1 MGRPRSLLK
10 SKRLRARIQKGVSYT
25 LLFCGFVWFAF
36 PLAWM
41 VLGSFKPFVDFA
53 EMPMKFLP
61 SSWHSENYSAAWTT
75 VPFGMFFRNSF
86 ILAALNIVGVI
97 FSCSLAA
104 FGFSRLQFWGRNA
117 AFAIL
122 LATMMLPS
130 WVTLI
135 PQFMIFRD
143 LGWINTWLPL
153 TVPSFL
159 GGGSSIFL
167 MRQFFLTLPRELDEA
182 AKLDG
187 CNEFGI
193 YARILMPLCMPVV
206 ATISIFT
213 FLGVWD
219 SFLIPLIYLHKQEL
233 FTVAIGLAFMQ
244 NAVTQSSTAAQMPI
258 QALVM
263 AAGVFSS
270 APSIL
275 IFFIG
280 QRYFVRGIALTGRTG
295 I

>member
-1 MGRPRSLLK
+1 MFLILG
-10 SKRLRARIQKGVSYT
+10 
-25 LLFCGFVWFAF
+25 FCWFSF
-36 PLAWM
+36 PLVWM
-41 VLGSFKPFVDFA
+41 ILGSFKPFQDFA
-53 EMPMKFLP
+53 RLPMWLMP
-61 SSWHSENYSAAWTT
+61 SEWHPENYVNSWRT

-86 ILAALNIVGVI
+86 TLALINIFGTV

-104 FGFSRLQFWGRNA
+104 YGFARLQFKGRDA

-122 LATMMLPS
+122 LSTMMLPG

-135 PQFMIFRD
+135 PQFMIYRN

-153 TVPSFL
+153 TVPHFL
-159 GGGSSIFL
+159 GGASSIFL

-182 AKLDG
+182 AELDG
-187 CNEFGI
+187 CGKFGI
-193 YARILMPLCMPVV
+193 YWRILMPLCKPVI
-206 ATISIFT
+206 ATIGIFT
-213 FLGVWD
+213 FMGVWE

-233 FTVAIGLAFMQ
+233 FTVAIGLAFMRS
-244 NAVTQSSTAAQMPI
+244 AIVETSATGRMPV

-263 AAGVFSS
+263 AAGVFTS

-275 IFFIG
+275 IFFVG